1 MTKQSSQR
9 KHHDFMQKMHKK
21 SDHQLLRF
29 PIRDTLNA
37 NRETIMF
44 MNIQRSGTE
53 KSALQKIFS
62 EKEE

>member
-1 MTKQSSQR
+1 MVLCK
-9 KHHDFMQKMHKK
+9 KMHKK

-37 NRETIMF
+37 NHETIVF
-44 MNIQRSGTE
+44 MNIRRSGTE
-53 KSALQKIFS
+53 KSALRKIFS

>member
-1 MTKQSSQR
+1 MVLCK
-9 KHHDFMQKMHKK
+9 KMHKK

-37 NRETIMF
+37 NREPIMF
-44 MNIQRSGTE
+44 MNIQQRGTE
-53 KSALQKIFS
+53 ISALRMIFS

>member
-1 MTKQSSQR
+1 MILCK
-9 KHHDFMQKMHKK
+9 KMHKK

-53 KSALQKIFS
+53 KSALLKIFS